1 MFEQEEAKKT
11 EEESKE
17 KNKVT
22 KNEDGSFSLNGK
34 HYKDVDALLE
44 AKIKADEHIDIIQGE
59 NKALFE
65 QNRSLAAQAEL
76 IQSLQ
81 NRLDTWSKPQEQP
94 KQQQQQQEG
103 EFHQRQQQS
112 QQPSRPA
119 LDPQYTKLQDE
130 VEGLKKTL
138 SQGTRAAQE
147 EKIKTQLVAELGKE
161 GAIRAWNQFKSSSE
175 FEESQYVQDV
185 LKRPNTV
192 FAAIKGFASQAQS
205 GYTPSGGNR
214 PGNQGGSQGAK
225 PWSHYKQ
232 LMLTDPKRYK
242 TPEIARQMRADK
254 AALGDRFMST

>member
-1 MFEQEEAKKT
+1 MFEQEEAQKT
-11 EEESKE
+11 EAEQAE

-22 KNEDGSFSLNGK
+22 KNEDGSFTLNGK

-81 NRLDTWSKPQEQP
+81 NRLDTWSAKPQDVP
-94 KQQQQQQEG
+94 KQQEG
-103 EFHQRQQQS
+103 EFHRQQPQQS
-112 QQPSRPA
+112 PVKAA
-119 LDPQYTKLQDE
+119 LDPQYTRLQEE
-130 VEGLKKTL
+130 VEGLKKSL

-147 EKIKTQLVAELGKE
+147 DKIKGQLVAELGKE
-161 GAIRAWNQFKSSSE
+161 GAIRAWNQFRSSSE
-175 FEESQYVQDV
+175 FDESQYIQDV

-192 FAAIKGFASQAQS
+192 LAAIKGFSSQAPS
-205 GYTPSGGNR
+205 GYAPSGGNR
-214 PGNQGGSQGAK
+214 PGNQGGNQGAK
-225 PWSHYKQ
+225 PWSFYKN

-242 TPEIARQMRADK
+242 TVEIARQMRADK